1 MTSADSFTRAC
12 PLYQHA
18 VTRDRVKTSGPAG
31 YWCQPS
37 GRRAAIE
44 AARFAAT
51 VIVVALLITFW
62 GML

>member
-1 MTSADSFTRAC
+1 MTSTNPFT
-12 PLYQHA
+12 HA
-18 VTRDRVKTSGPAG
+18 YPHSLHAATRDRVKTSGPAG

-62 GML
+62 GVL